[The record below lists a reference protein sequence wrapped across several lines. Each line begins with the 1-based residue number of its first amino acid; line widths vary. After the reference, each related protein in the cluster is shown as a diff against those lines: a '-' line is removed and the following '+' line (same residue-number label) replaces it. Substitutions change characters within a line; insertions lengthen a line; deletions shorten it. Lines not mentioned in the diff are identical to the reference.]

1 MSNVRS
7 EIWNTFWQ
15 FSLSLLLFNTPAFVG
30 FSNYDTFAWSVVV
43 CSLILIIF
51 FLGRRYVSLSP
62 GLIERKNIWRLM
74 GLIVLTVV
82 ANIFFELSILDLPF
96 YHNIFPEEWA
106 ELLEDDMQMTLPLYL
121 DACLL
126 APIAEEI
133 AFRGVFLGGLLRMQC
148 NPWLAI
154 LISTIIFSIMHMSP
168 MMFLNVTIAGFIF
181 GWLFWRTKS
190 LVPGIIAHITCNT
203 IASLCGPVI
212 EYFTNPIQEEYAP
225 NVVLDVIVI
234 IIAIPML
241 FFALQRINK
250 MMPKSINIESITP
263 DCRRVRDDLHIN
275 GYDNFDYEQERL
287 KEKLK

>member
-15 FSLSLLLFNTPAFVG
+15 FALSIVLYYLPFSGVIVLLVADSAAMETLRDNVAEFYANSAVFEWLMNVSSLL
-30 FSNYDTFAWSVVV
+30 
-43 CSLILIIF
+43 IITF
-51 FLGRRYVSLSP
+51 FLGRRYVNLSP
-62 GLIERKNIWRLM
+62 GLIKQENVWKFIGLLLM
-74 GLIVLTVV
+74 VVV
-82 ANIFFELSILDLPF
+82 ADISIEWSIVDLPA
-96 YHNIFPEEWA
+96 YHNLFPEEWA

-203 IASLCGPVI
+203 IVSLCGPVI

-250 MMPKSINIESITP
+250 MVPKSINIERI
-263 DCRRVRDDLHIN
+263 
-275 GYDNFDYEQERL
+275 
-287 KEKLK
+287 K

>member
-15 FSLSLLLFNTPAFVG
+15 FALSLLLFNTPAFVG
-30 FSNYDTFAWSVVV
+30 FSNYDTLAWSVVV

-82 ANIFFELSILDLPF
+82 ADIFFDLSILDLPF

-203 IASLCGPVI
+203 IVSLCGPVI

-250 MMPKSINIESITP
+250 MVPKSINIERI
-263 DCRRVRDDLHIN
+263 
-275 GYDNFDYEQERL
+275 
-287 KEKLK
+287 K

>member
-1 MSNVRS
+1 M
-7 EIWNTFWQ
+7 WNTFWQ
-15 FSLSLLLFNTPAFVG
+15 FALSLLLFNTPAFVG
-30 FSNYDTFAWSVVV
+30 FSNYDTLAWSVVV
-43 CSLILIIF
+43 SSLILIIF

>member
-1 MSNVRS
+1 
-7 EIWNTFWQ
+7 
-15 FSLSLLLFNTPAFVG
+15 
-30 FSNYDTFAWSVVV
+30 
-43 CSLILIIF
+43 
-51 FLGRRYVSLSP
+51 
-62 GLIERKNIWRLM
+62 
-74 GLIVLTVV
+74 VV
-82 ANIFFELSILDLPF
+82 ADISIELSIVDLPA
-96 YHNIFPEEWA
+96 YHNLFPEEWN
-106 ELLEDDMQMTLPLYL
+106 ETLKDETQITFSSVLNV
-121 DACLL
+121 CLL

-250 MMPKSINIESITP
+250 MVPKSINIERI
-263 DCRRVRDDLHIN
+263 
-275 GYDNFDYEQERL
+275 
-287 KEKLK
+287 K

>member
-15 FSLSLLLFNTPAFVG
+15 FALSLLLFNTPAFVG
-30 FSNYDTFAWSVVV
+30 FSNYDTLAWSVVV

-82 ANIFFELSILDLPF
+82 ANIFFELSILDFPF

-154 LISTIIFSIMHMSP
+154 LISTIIYYKLSLDKGRCQCQSGTALISDSP
-168 MMFLNVTIAGFIF
+168 DGIRRNESFFQSYPPKCYKTTEHLFRLSPRQTLFRSCRGFFVGLSVTLWLGITLGGGYSMM
-181 GWLFWRTKS
+181 
-190 LVPGIIAHITCNT
+190 
-203 IASLCGPVI
+203 
-212 EYFTNPIQEEYAP
+212 
-225 NVVLDVIVI
+225 
-234 IIAIPML
+234 
-241 FFALQRINK
+241 
-250 MMPKSINIESITP
+250 
-263 DCRRVRDDLHIN
+263 
-275 GYDNFDYEQERL
+275 
-287 KEKLK
+287 

>member
-1 MSNVRS
+1 
-7 EIWNTFWQ
+7 
-15 FSLSLLLFNTPAFVG
+15 
-30 FSNYDTFAWSVVV
+30 
-43 CSLILIIF
+43 
-51 FLGRRYVSLSP
+51 
-62 GLIERKNIWRLM
+62 M

-203 IASLCGPVI
+203 IASLRGPVI

-234 IIAIPML
+234 IIAILML

-250 MMPKSINIESITP
+250 MVPKSINIERI
-263 DCRRVRDDLHIN
+263 
-275 GYDNFDYEQERL
+275 
-287 KEKLK
+287 K

>member
-1 MSNVRS
+1 MSNVRNES
-7 EIWNTFWQ
+7 WKTFWR
-15 FSLSLLLFNTPAFVG
+15 FALSIVLYYLPFAGVIVLLVTDSATTETLRNNVAEFYANPDVIGWLILVG
-30 FSNYDTFAWSVVV
+30 Y
-43 CSLILIIF
+43 LILIIF

-106 ELLEDDMQMTLPLYL
+106 ELLEDDMQMTFPLYL

-168 MMFLNVTIAGFIF
+168 IMFLNVTIAGFIF

-203 IASLCGPVI
+203 IVSLCGPVI

-250 MMPKSINIESITP
+250 MVPKSINIERI
-263 DCRRVRDDLHIN
+263 
-275 GYDNFDYEQERL
+275 
-287 KEKLK
+287 K